1 MSSSEKAR
9 RVVIIAGEASGD
21 AHGAKV
27 ARELRAQEPDIE
39 LYGMGSEHMHEA
51 GVKLAVDCKDM
62 AVIGV
67 TAVLAKL
74 PVYFKALN
82 DAKKM
87 LRLLKPDL
95 VILIDFPDFN
105 MLLAKYAKKLNIPVL
120 YYVSPQI
127 WAWRQGR
134 VKKIVKYVSHMAV
147 ILPFEEQFYR
157 KYNMPVTY
165 VGHPLLDRAFPT
177 VEEAL
182 AKTMPMHP
190 VVGILPGS
198 RNGEIR
204 RLLDTMLKSAVEIHK
219 QDPEIKFLLSKAPS
233 VNVEL
238 FDGIVAQNPGIEME
252 ITTSVLDLFKRA
264 DILIAA
270 SGTVTL
276 EAGLHGLPMCIIY
289 KVSLLN
295 YILGRLLLKIKC
307 IGLVNLVAGEA
318 VMPELIQDDAEPKKI
333 AATVMDI
340 ITNAERYNYIK
351 QMLAKVKQILGQGG
365 GAAQKVA
372 QIAFKLMK

>member
-1 MSSSEKAR
+1 MTNSNKANR

-27 ARELRAQEPDIE
+27 AKELKAREPDIE
-39 LYGMGSEHMHEA
+39 LYGMGSDHMHA
-51 GVKLAVDCKDM
+51 VGVKLAVDCKDM
-62 AVIGV
+62 AVIGF
-67 TAVLAKL
+67 TAVLGKL
-74 PVYFKALN
+74 PMYFKTLGAV
-82 DAKKM
+82 KKM

-157 KYNMPVTY
+157 KYSMPVTY

-177 VEEAL
+177 VAETLER
-182 AKTMPMHP
+182 TMPMHP

-204 RLLDTMLKSAVEIHK
+204 RLLDTMLKSAAEIHQK
-219 QDPEIKFLLSKAPS
+219 APEIKFLLSQAPS
-233 VNVEL
+233 VNTEL
-238 FDGIVAQNPGIEME
+238 FDDIIAQNAGVEVE
-252 ITTSVLDLFKRA
+252 VTTSVRELFARA
-264 DILIAA
+264 DVLIAA

-295 YILGRLLLKIKC
+295 YILGRLLLKVKH
-307 IGLVNLVAGEA
+307 IGLVNLVAGEG
-318 VMPELIQDDAEPKKI
+318 VMSELIQDEATPPKI
-333 AATVMDI
+333 AAEVLDI
-340 ITNAERYNYIK
+340 INNTKRYNYIK
-351 QMLAKVKQILGQGG
+351 QTLVTLKQALGQG

-372 QIAFKLMK
+372 AIAFKLMR

>member
-1 MSSSEKAR
+1 M
-9 RVVIIAGEASGD
+9 VIIAGEASGD

-27 ARELRAQEPDIE
+27 AKELQAQEPEIE
-39 LYGMGSEHMHEA
+39 LYGMGSDHMHAA

-62 AVIGV
+62 AVIGF
-67 TAVLAKL
+67 TAVLGKL
-74 PVYFKALN
+74 PMYFKAL
-82 DAKKM
+82 AEVKKM
-87 LRLLKPDL
+87 LRLLQPDV

-147 ILPFEEQFYR
+147 ILPFEEQFYQ

-165 VGHPLLDRAFPT
+165 VGHPLLDRAFPSAAET
-177 VEEAL
+177 L
-182 AKTMPMHP
+182 ARTMPAHP

-204 RLLDTMLKSAVEIHK
+204 RLLDTMLKSAAEIHQK
-219 QDPEIKFLLSKAPS
+219 APEIKFLLSKAPS
-233 VNVEL
+233 VNTEL
-238 FDGIVAQNPGIEME
+238 FDGIIAQNAGVEVE
-252 ITTSVLDLFKRA
+252 ITTSVLELFERA
-264 DILIAA
+264 DVLIAA

-289 KVSLLN
+289 KVSFLN
-295 YILGRLLLKIKC
+295 YILGRLLLKVKH
-307 IGLVNLVAGEA
+307 IGLVNLVAGGS
-318 VMPELIQDDAEPKKI
+318 VMPELIQEEASPQKI
-333 AATVMDI
+333 AAEVLDI
-340 ITNAERYNYIK
+340 INNTERYNYIK
-351 QMLAKVKQILGQGG
+351 QSLATLKQTLGQG

-372 QIAFKLMK
+372 AIAFKLMR